1 MTEKFRKYS
10 GQYWLI
16 AIVVGV
22 GLPWLLKLLSVSRFH
37 QIVWLL
43 FCFDFIVSMII
54 GWQIRRT
61 ARTGWLVWLF
71 PIFCLL
77 GLYLFFPKYVYYL
90 ALVDLGLSYL
100 SYGMAAPRET
110 QRD

>member
-1 MTEKFRKYS
+1 LTEKFRKFN
-10 GQYWLI
+10 GQYWLV
-16 AIVVGV
+16 AIFIGVV
-22 GLPWLLKLLSVSRFH
+22 LPWLLKLLGVSRFH

-61 ARTGWLVWLF
+61 ARTGWLLWLL

-77 GLYLFFPKYVYYL
+77 GLYLFFPQYVYYL

-100 SYGMAAPRET
+100 AYGMAAPREA

>member
-1 MTEKFRKYS
+1 MTEKFRKFN

-16 AIVVGV
+16 ALVVGIV
-22 GLPWLLKLLSVSRFH
+22 LPWLLKLLSVSRFH

-43 FCFDFIVSMII
+43 FVVDFLLAAMV

-71 PIFCLL
+71 PVGCFVGPVLVFPNLCLL
-77 GLYLFFPKYVYYL
+77 F
-90 ALVDLGLSYL
+90 SI
-100 SYGMAAPRET
+100 S
-110 QRD
+110 

>member
-1 MTEKFRKYS
+1 MTKKFQQLN

-16 AIVVGV
+16 ALIVGV

-43 FCFDFIVSMII
+43 FVADFILAAVL

-61 ARTGWLVWLF
+61 ARTGWLVWLY
-71 PIFCLL
+71 PIFCFL
-77 GLYLFFPKYVYYL
+77 GIYLFFPKYVYYL
-90 ALVDLGLSYL
+90 AVVDLGISYL
-100 SYGMAAPRET
+100 AYGLTGPRE
-110 QRD
+110 D